1 MIKYKCPALSTEKL
15 KQYGTCLRTEGG
27 QIVQFIVEVLTMVNN
42 LLENLKFLLCII
54 KKILYFVLKIIK
66 KFLNISQLID
76 SVKMNYE

>member
-1 MIKYKCPALSTEKL
+1 
-15 KQYGTCLRTEGG
+15 
-27 QIVQFIVEVLTMVNN
+27 MVNN

-54 KKILYFVLKIIK
+54 KKILYFLLKIIK